1 MHDSRADGPRGAGFG
16 RDDGEFEKRD
26 WEEKPTVDCRSR
38 SDFRR
43 GRETVATGARS
54 VSCESDGGVDEVAG
68 YQRETSTH
76 RGNHGDVAHGEFSA
90 RRCVGRVRREKRE
103 YDY

>member
-68 YQRETSTH
+68 YQRET
-76 RGNHGDVAHGEFSA
+76 
-90 RRCVGRVRREKRE
+90 
-103 YDY
+103 

>member
-1 MHDSRADGPRGAGFG
+1 MHDSRVDGTRGAGFG

-26 WEEKPTVDCRSR
+26 WEEKPALNCRSR

-43 GRETVATGARS
+43 GWETVATGARS

-68 YQRETSTH
+68 SDVVILPER
-76 RGNHGDVAHGEFSA
+76 VAHADQDRDLLVYRAQRGHATHSA
-90 RRCVGRVRREKRE
+90 RAI
-103 YDY
+103 